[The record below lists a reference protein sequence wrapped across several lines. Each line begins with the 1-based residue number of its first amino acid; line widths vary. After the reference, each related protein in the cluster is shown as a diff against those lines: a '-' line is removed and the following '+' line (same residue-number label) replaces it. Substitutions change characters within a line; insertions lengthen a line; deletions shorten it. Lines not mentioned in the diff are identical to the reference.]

1 MKQKLLLLLFALM
14 SVAGIKAQE
23 TEYFNMT
30 LNRSN
35 PGSTTILIS
44 YQYQPDEPHAIQYST
59 DKENWT
65 KVIPTDHSGFFY
77 YELTLSKG
85 NFYYFRKGEA
95 SENVNVYFGGKENKA
110 TPHGVMVAGN
120 IMSLVDRNFN
130 NENKLTVVP
139 ERAFKNLFTGF
150 VELIYAD
157 GLDLPVT
164 TLSKECYAGMFS
176 GCISLMTPPSNLPAT
191 TLADYCYDAMFYGCQ
206 NLRRATTL
214 NATEL
219 KTSCYHQMYYGCSML
234 THHPLPDATLA
245 PYCYS
250 GMFDGCMMLQY
261 CPALPATNLANG
273 CYENMFKGC
282 VSIGNGPDLP
292 ATSLKY
298 SCYSGMFSGC
308 TGLQTIPELPAET
321 LANNCY
327 SYMFQGCTGLTSAV
341 LPATTL
347 TPDCYRSMFN
357 GCKSLKS
364 VTLAATAG
372 FDSEDCLTDW
382 LLKAGTHHEG
392 LVHIED
398 AMAER
403 VGELNLASGWL
414 TDKVVLQANCDNTD
428 PVYYND
434 YFTTFY
440 GGNREFTISGEDVRA
455 YIGTISKEV
464 DPRTGKVTKCDM
476 IMKTVANNV
485 IPKGEPVIIRG
496 GSNKVR
502 LTYSETEAEKNTD
515 NALSGTSIEI
525 PAPDNCYIFTRGQ
538 KHVGFYQYTAGKTL
552 TAHKAYLVYDPNT
565 ADGARELSMVFE
577 DDETASISC
586 VNEDES
592 DVIFDLSGQRID
604 GLRKGINIVNGKK
617 VFIK

>member
-14 SVAGIKAQE
+14 SVAGVKAQE

-30 LNRSN
+30 LNSSN

-77 YELTLSKG
+77 SELTLSKG

-95 SENVNVYFGGKENKA
+95 SENVNVYFRGTENKA

-139 ERAFKNLFTGF
+139 ERAFKNLFTDF
-150 VELIYAD
+150 VELIYASD
-157 GLDLPVT
+157 LDLPVT
-164 TLSKECYAGMFS
+164 TLSEECYAGMFF
-176 GCISLMTPPSNLPAT
+176 GCISLQAPPRNLPAT

-206 NLRRATTL
+206 NLRRTTTL

-234 THHPLPDATLA
+234 TSHQDFPNATLA

-250 GMFDGCMMLQY
+250 GMFDGCQELQS
-261 CPALPATNLANG
+261 CPSLPATDLANG

-282 VSIGNGPDLP
+282 VRIGNGPDLP
-292 ATSLKY
+292 ATSLMY

-382 LLKAGTHHEG
+382 LLKAGTNHSG
-392 LVHIED
+392 VVYIED
-398 AMAER
+398 AMVER
-403 VGELNLASGWL
+403 VSELNLASNWL
-414 TDKVVLQANCDNTD
+414 TDKVLLSCKKDVRD
-428 PVYYND
+428 PKATD
-434 YFTTFY
+434 YFATFY
-440 GGNREFTISGEDVRA
+440 GGNREYTLAEGADAFVGI
-455 YIGTISKEV
+455 ISKTV
-464 DPRTGKVTKCDM
+464 DPYTGKVTKCDM
-476 IMKTVANNV
+476 TMKTVANNV
-485 IPKGEPVIIRG
+485 IPKREPVVVR
-496 GSNKVR
+496 SKSDKVL
-502 LTYSETEAEKNTD
+502 LTYSETGAEKNAD
-515 NALSGTSIEI
+515 NALSGTSVQIN
-525 PAPDNCYIFTRGQ
+525 APNNCYIFTNGQ
-538 KHVGFYQYTAGKTL
+538 NHIGFYQYAAGKPL
-552 TAHKAYLVYDPNT
+552 AAHKAYLIYDPNT
-565 ADGARELSMVFE
+565 ADGVRELGMVFE
-577 DDETASISC
+577 DDAEGLSSVIDDM
-586 VNEDES
+586 EDA

-604 GLRKGINIVNGKK
+604 CLQKGINIVNGKK